1 MRPQAADPTPL
12 PVNSPGSFPKV
23 ATRWHH
29 PATPE
34 STDGHILTAGVQA
47 GSVKRLPGDSTCAAR
62 LGDRSPRAH
71 CRPTNAEF
79 LGGGPGISKPAQV
92 MMMYIHP
99 QLGTTDRG
107 HLKSQ
112 HRMLVTTLDVADRL
126 GTLSETMYNEAT
138 SGMNKS

>member
-1 MRPQAADPTPL
+1 MSSACQVTLHVQRGLGTARPEPTADRLMQNFQA
-12 PVNSPGSFPKV
+12 
-23 ATRWHH
+23 
-29 PATPE
+29 
-34 STDGHILTAGVQA
+34 
-47 GSVKRLPGDSTCAAR
+47 
-62 LGDRSPRAH
+62 
-71 CRPTNAEF
+71 
-79 LGGGPGISKPAQV
+79 GGPGISKPAQV

>member
-1 MRPQAADPTPL
+1 
-12 PVNSPGSFPKV
+12 
-23 ATRWHH
+23 
-29 PATPE
+29 
-34 STDGHILTAGVQA
+34 
-47 GSVKRLPGDSTCAAR
+47 
-62 LGDRSPRAH
+62 
-71 CRPTNAEF
+71 
-79 LGGGPGISKPAQV
+79 
-92 MMMYIHP
+92 MMYIHP